1 MDIKNIVENSILK
14 HLLTKEMPD
23 EINIS
28 CTSKIDNHKYGIVTT
43 VKDLAGE
50 IADDIKKEL
59 KLVASG
65 KCCID
70 DIENIICIGDD
81 YETLDK
87 FMAEYDRKNINIYIE
102 EIDEQGKHQE
112 G

>member
-1 MDIKNIVENSILK
+1 MDIKKIVENTILK

-43 VKDLAGE
+43 VEDLAGE

-59 KLVASG
+59 KLVGRLDTNMNGAPLINWIS
-65 KCCID
+65 KDLSIR
-70 DIENIICIGDD
+70 D
-81 YETLDK
+81 YFNTQYAHEIMGYGA
-87 FMAEYDRKNINIYIE
+87 FKNKANIYIE
-102 EIDEQGKHQE
+102 EI
-112 G
+112 

>member
-14 HLLTKEMPD
+14 HLLTKDMPD
-23 EINIS
+23 EITIS

-43 VKDLAGE
+43 VEELAGE

-59 KLVASG
+59 KLAIKFRVTLGINMWRIIGQA
-65 KCCID
+65 CW
-70 DIENIICIGDD
+70 DIV
-81 YETLDK
+81 
-87 FMAEYDRKNINIYIE
+87 KNKHNKYIKIYIE
-102 EIDEQGKHQE
+102 EIDDKGKHQE